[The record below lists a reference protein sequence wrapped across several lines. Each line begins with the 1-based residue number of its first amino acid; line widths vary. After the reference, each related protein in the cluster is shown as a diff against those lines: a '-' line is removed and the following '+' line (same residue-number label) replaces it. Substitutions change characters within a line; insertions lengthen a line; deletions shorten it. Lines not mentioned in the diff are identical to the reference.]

1 MLSKWASWLTR
12 KWTGSGA
19 ACSTPWSP
27 GALHRP
33 LTHNHHAFTNARAP
47 RLVCVSCAC
56 RVVSCRVRSG
66 LIAEF
71 TSDLQL
77 DVSTTTLSPP
87 QKRDML
93 VGKILRHL
101 LSNNAEGC
109 REFVKL
115 MGEMLKKAREE
126 DSEFPW
132 GECVGLFTLLS
143 VLIRSTD
150 IEPFPTVRPH
160 ATRTTHTHD
169 THVTHT
175 YTHTHTTHTHELT
188 LCARGV

>member
-1 MLSKWASWLTR
+1 MLSLT
-12 KWTGSGA
+12 
-19 ACSTPWSP
+19 
-27 GALHRP
+27 LVRP
-33 LTHNHHAFTNARAP
+33 
-47 RLVCVSCAC
+47 VSCA
-56 RVVSCRVRSG
+56 CRVRSG

-169 THVTHT
+169 THVTRH
-175 YTHTHTTHTHELT
+175 THTHTHKLT
-188 LCARGV
+188 LRARGV

>member
-1 MLSKWASWLTR
+1 V
-12 KWTGSGA
+12 
-19 ACSTPWSP
+19 
-27 GALHRP
+27 H
-33 LTHNHHAFTNARAP
+33 
-47 RLVCVSCAC
+47 
-56 RVVSCRVRSG
+56 SG

-101 LSNNAEGC
+101 LNNNAEGC

-132 GECVGLFTLLS
+132 GECVGRFTLLS

-150 IEPFPTVRPH
+150 IEPFPTVRLH
-160 ATRTTHTHD
+160 A
-169 THVTHT
+169 
-175 YTHTHTTHTHELT
+175 THTTHTTHTTHAHTHELM
-188 LCARGV
+188 CARGV